1 MRGGKIWEGSITV
14 PGRPHLPLLPLILAA
29 ALLAAGF
36 LALSTTRN
44 AVRNY
49 QLRQDER
56 DLRAE
61 LRQLDTDREQLT
73 AVHDYLE
80 SDEYIEDVARR
91 VLGLVRPG
99 ETLVIV
105 SGSEVAASSTSP
117 PPGPSLNQPWWKD
130 LFIAPVP
137 AVTSPPGDPTPAAQ

>member
-1 MRGGKIWEGSITV
+1 M
-14 PGRPHLPLLPLILAA
+14 PARPHLPLLPLILAA

-36 LALSTTRN
+36 LALSITRN

-61 LRQLDTDREQLT
+61 LRLLDADREQLT

-80 SDEYIEDVARR
+80 SDEYVEDVARR

-99 ETLVIV
+99 ETLVVV
-105 SGSEVAASSTSP
+105 SGSAPAGGSAAPAAETA
-117 PPGPSLNQPWWKD
+117 PGPSLARPWWKD
-130 LFIAPVP
+130 LFFVP
-137 AVTSPPGDPTPAAQ
+137 DPAATPPSKTRPGEPGEAAPAPQ

>member
-1 MRGGKIWEGSITV
+1 M

-61 LRQLDTDREQLT
+61 LRQLDADREQLT

-117 PPGPSLNQPWWKD
+117 APGPSLARPWWKD
-130 LFIAPVP
+130 LFIAPEP
-137 AVTSPPGDPTPAAQ
+137 AAAPPPGDAEPAAP

>member
-1 MRGGKIWEGSITV
+1 M

-49 QLRQDER
+49 QLREDER

-61 LRQLDTDREQLT
+61 LRQLDADREQLT

-105 SGSEVAASSTSP
+105 SGSEAPAAGTAPAPGSS
-117 PPGPSLNQPWWKD
+117 LALPWWKD
-130 LFIAPVP
+130 LFIAPEP
-137 AVTSPPGDPTPAAQ
+137 AVTPPPGDAAPAAE

>member
-1 MRGGKIWEGSITV
+1 M
-14 PGRPHLPLLPLILAA
+14 PGRPHLPLVPLILAA
-29 ALLAAGF
+29 ALIAAGF

-49 QLRQDER
+49 QLRDNER

-61 LRQLDTDREQLT
+61 LRQLDADREQLS

-91 VLGLVRPG
+91 VLGLVRPD

-105 SGSEVAASSTSP
+105 SGNAAPAAETAP
-117 PPGPSLNQPWWKD
+117 TPRPSLNQPWWKD

-137 AVTSPPGDPTPAAQ
+137 AATPPPGNSVPAPE

>member
-1 MRGGKIWEGSITV
+1 M
-14 PGRPHLPLLPLILAA
+14 LPLILAA

-36 LALSTTRN
+36 LDLSITRN
-44 AVRNY
+44 AVHNY

-61 LRQLDTDREQLT
+61 LRQLEADRGQLT

-99 ETLVIV
+99 ETLVVV
-105 SGSEVAASSTSP
+105 SGSAPAGGSAPASAGTAAA
-117 PPGPSLNQPWWKD
+117 PGHSLALPWWKD
-130 LFIAPVP
+130 LFIAPE
-137 AVTSPPGDPTPAAQ
+137 PAAAPPQRGESPALE

>member
-1 MRGGKIWEGSITV
+1 MFGGKIWEGSITV
-14 PGRPHLPLLPLILAA
+14 PERPHLPLLPLILAA

-36 LALSTTRN
+36 LALSITRN
-44 AVRNY
+44 AVHNY

-61 LRQLDTDREQLT
+61 LRQLDADREQLT

-80 SDEYIEDVARR
+80 SDEYVEDVARR

-99 ETLVIV
+99 ETLVVV
-105 SGSEVAASSTSP
+105 SGSAAPAASTASA
-117 PPGPSLNQPWWKD
+117 PGPSLARPWWKD
-130 LFIAPVP
+130 LFLAPEP
-137 AVTSPPGDPTPAAQ
+137 AATPPPGDAAPAPE